1 VTLTTAEEG
10 RLGLNFHINPEKLA
24 AAQALEGK
32 YVLATNADH
41 LSAHDMLRLYKGQ
54 DKVEKANRT
63 VKGPLQV
70 RPVFL
75 RTDERIEGLVLC
87 TMLALLVRAILALPC
102 RRVGLADSPDQVL
115 AEFAPLRAIDL
126 GFTDGS
132 RRRIAC
138 DLSVRQKQIL
148 TTLDLPPVTRY
159 VTLPL

>member
-102 RRVGLADSPDQVL
+102 RRVGLADSPK
-115 AEFAPLRAIDL
+115 FWP
-126 GFTDGS
+126 S
-132 RRRIAC
+132 
-138 DLSVRQKQIL
+138 
-148 TTLDLPPVTRY
+148 LPPCGRLTWASPTAVAVGSPVTSRSGKNKS
-159 VTLPL
+159 